1 MTATATV
8 DLDHDPSDAPAIV
21 WVRVHDGRAD
31 RNPALV
37 DASGLGEVLTMFGTD
52 RAFDIGSFITLPNN
66 SRWPLVGVRE
76 TFDATGWTQDVSI
89 GDWVREDSVHPT
101 RCTALRDVSHRIK
114 RALGTSK
121 GAYGLVT

>member
-8 DLDHDPSDAPAIV
+8 DLDYDSSDATALV
-21 WVRVHDGRAD
+21 WVRVHDGRAN

-52 RAFDIGSFITLPNN
+52 RAFDIGGFITLPNN
-66 SRWPLVGVRE
+66 SRWPLVGVNE

-89 GDWVREDSVHPT
+89 GDWAREDSVPPT
-101 RCTALRDVSHRIK
+101 RCTALRDVSYRIK
-114 RALGTSK
+114 RALGASK
-121 GAYGLVT
+121 AAHELVS